1 MPARAPRDSLIL
13 LPMSLSFKAEH
24 RDGYSIVRLAGEP
37 SLGQFLS
44 FLQLIAVETAGWP
57 ARRVLFD
64 LRGVR
69 SLTSFTDHY
78 AIGEEAARQLQH
90 LHRIAS
96 LVDPDRITHASEKT
110 ARRSG
115 LNLMVFTDEAEALA
129 WLTA

>member
-1 MPARAPRDSLIL
+1 MPARVAPDSLIL
-13 LPMSLSFKAEH
+13 LLMSLSFKAEH

-57 ARRVLFD
+57 TRRVLFD

-78 AIGEEAARQLQH
+78 AVGEEAARQLQH

-96 LVDPDRITHASEKT
+96 LVDADRITHASEKT

-115 LNLMVFTDEAEALA
+115 LNLTVFTDEAEAVA